1 MNRSCIDSIVN
12 KSEQMQ
18 KDGTGRKKAEAIIW
32 YQDHAYEMLPSAYH
46 GYRNLFLNWCCMTDD
61 DPYGY
66 KIPCDKDMPF
76 DDLITNFRKWCDLV
90 SKFGDTSMLDK
101 LEENTDET
109 DKIYTTLV
117 RLVHNFINRTKA
129 ISLTTEE
136 IAEIVLERMADY
148 YDNIYFRSSMTVEEE
163 LLDSLIYHLCDNHA
177 TA

>member
-1 MNRSCIDSIVN
+1 MDKSYIDMIVN
-12 KSEQMQ
+12 NVKQMQ
-18 KDGTGRKKAEAIIW
+18 KDGTDRKKAEAIIW
-32 YQDHAYEMLPSAYH
+32 YQDHAFGMLPSEYQE
-46 GYRNLFLNWCCMTDD
+46 YKNLFLTWCCMTDD

-66 KIPCDKDMPF
+66 IIPCDKEMPF
-76 DDLITNFRKWCDLV
+76 DDLITNFKKWCDLV
-90 SKFGDTSMLDK
+90 SKFGDLSMLDK
-101 LEENTDET
+101 LEENADET
-109 DKIYTTLV
+109 DKIFTTLV
-117 RLVHNFINRTKA
+117 RLVHSFINRTKA

>member
-1 MNRSCIDSIVN
+1 MDRSCIDSIVN

-18 KDGTGRKKAEAIIW
+18 KDGTGSLKVEAIIW
-32 YQDHAYEMLPSAYH
+32 FQDHAYTLLPSAYH
-46 GYRNLFLNWCCMTDD
+46 GYRNLFLTWCCTE
-61 DPYGY
+61 DPARIE
-66 KIPCDKDMPF
+66 IPCDKDTLY
-76 DDLITNFRKWCDLV
+76 DDLISNFRKWCDLV

-129 ISLTTEE
+129 IRLTTEE